1 LYDGNSPYFNFPVM
15 KKLLLFIGF
24 FMLFFSCQQS
34 SSSEQKKPKIP
45 KATDLEARE
54 DSLAL
59 VAAYDAQSKISNA
72 VTPDLETRPIK
83 AENIDDAADDPAIW
97 VNPSNPSAS
106 LIYGSNKKGGLAVY
120 DLTGEEV
127 AYYPIGNVNNVDI
140 LYNFP
145 LGDSTITL
153 LGCSN
158 RSIQSIDLFRVSTLD
173 GLLQNIAE
181 DTLAVDSSKID
192 DVYGFAFGK
201 DPKTKKSYAVINGK
215 NGHLQQFEIVP
226 GEDGKLKLELV
237 REFTFDSQTE
247 GMVVDD
253 EQGVLY
259 VGEEGRGIWKLS
271 ISPEAGNSKTLLVGS
286 DDANPN
292 IRYDIEGLTLFKKG
306 EKSYLL
312 ASSQGNFSYAV
323 FEGNGDHKYL
333 TSFKITDTPSI
344 DGVEE
349 TDGLDVV
356 SDSLSPA
363 FPMGLLVFQDGFNY
377 DGESLRSQN
386 FKMVSWEKVMEVIAS
401 LEE

>member
-1 LYDGNSPYFNFPVM
+1 VL
-15 KKLLLFIGF
+15 
-24 FMLFFSCQQS
+24 
-34 SSSEQKKPKIP
+34 
-45 KATDLEARE
+45 
-54 DSLAL
+54 
-59 VAAYDAQSKISNA
+59 
-72 VTPDLETRPIK
+72 RP
-83 AENIDDAADDPAIW
+83 
-97 VNPSNPSAS
+97 
-106 LIYGSNKKGGLAVY
+106 
-120 DLTGEEV
+120 
-127 AYYPIGNVNNVDI
+127 
-140 LYNFP
+140 
-145 LGDSTITL
+145 
-153 LGCSN
+153 
-158 RSIQSIDLFRVSTLD
+158 LD
-173 GLLQNIAE
+173 GALRNIAE

>member
-158 RSIQSIDLFRVSTLD
+158 RSIQSIDLFR
-173 GLLQNIAE
+173 AK
-181 DTLAVDSSKID
+181 A
-192 DVYGFAFGK
+192 A
-201 DPKTKKSYAVINGK
+201 
-215 NGHLQQFEIVP
+215 
-226 GEDGKLKLELV
+226 
-237 REFTFDSQTE
+237 
-247 GMVVDD
+247 
-253 EQGVLY
+253 
-259 VGEEGRGIWKLS
+259 
-271 ISPEAGNSKTLLVGS
+271 
-286 DDANPN
+286 
-292 IRYDIEGLTLFKKG
+292 
-306 EKSYLL
+306 
-312 ASSQGNFSYAV
+312 
-323 FEGNGDHKYL
+323 
-333 TSFKITDTPSI
+333 
-344 DGVEE
+344 
-349 TDGLDVV
+349 
-356 SDSLSPA
+356 
-363 FPMGLLVFQDGFNY
+363 
-377 DGESLRSQN
+377 
-386 FKMVSWEKVMEVIAS
+386 
-401 LEE
+401 